1 MLSTAVQSVR
11 RRLGGVH
18 QDHKR
23 IARSAVVL
31 LIFVIAGKCIGASK
45 EMAIAYRYGISGT
58 VDAYQFALTLVTWLP
73 SMLTNVLAVLLVPA
87 LVSLKEDKSQR
98 DGFLGELEGIGLVIG
113 LSSSLLLWLFWPYL
127 ADVIAG
133 SLAESTRD
141 MCRAMIIS
149 MTPVGLLTFTICISS
164 SRLQASGKHIN
175 TLLECVPAIGL
186 LVFVLA
192 ARNNTSITPLVLGT
206 SLGFVVQAAWLRVL
220 AKRADAMPVLPR
232 VSARA
237 KQWPSTIRSM
247 GMLTIGS
254 VVASLWLPIDQYFMA
269 QQGDGAIATLG
280 YANRLLSLVLSM
292 GALAITRATLP
303 ILAEILH
310 RGDHARA
317 RSTALKWSGIMTM
330 LGLVGGLFAY
340 ALAPYVVKLLFQKG
354 AFTPEDTIAVT
365 TLFRYG
371 LLQVPFY
378 FGMCVLVQLFASETR
393 YRAISVISLI
403 GFGTKIIGNVILVR
417 LYGAQGV
424 LLATGIGAI
433 AVLACYIFWTR
444 FAPPFT
450 GNGPTSDTATPQ

>member
-1 MLSTAVQSVR
+1 MLNAAVQVVR
-11 RRLGGVH
+11 RRFGGVH
-18 QDHKR
+18 RDHKR

-31 LIFVIAGKCIGASK
+31 LAFVILGKCIGASK

-73 SMLTNVLAVLLVPA
+73 SMLTNELAVLLVPA

-192 ARNNTSITPLVLGT
+192 ARNNTSIMPLVLGT

-220 AKRADAMPVLPR
+220 ARRADSMAVLPR

-237 KQWPSTIRSM
+237 TQ
-247 GMLTIGS
+247 
-254 VVASLWLPIDQYFMA
+254 
-269 QQGDGAIATLG
+269 
-280 YANRLLSLVLSM
+280 
-292 GALAITRATLP
+292 
-303 ILAEILH
+303 
-310 RGDHARA
+310 
-317 RSTALKWSGIMTM
+317 
-330 LGLVGGLFAY
+330 
-340 ALAPYVVKLLFQKG
+340 
-354 AFTPEDTIAVT
+354 
-365 TLFRYG
+365 
-371 LLQVPFY
+371 
-378 FGMCVLVQLFASETR
+378 
-393 YRAISVISLI
+393 
-403 GFGTKIIGNVILVR
+403 
-417 LYGAQGV
+417 
-424 LLATGIGAI
+424 
-433 AVLACYIFWTR
+433 
-444 FAPPFT
+444 
-450 GNGPTSDTATPQ
+450 

>member
-1 MLSTAVQSVR
+1 MLSAAVQSVR

-31 LIFVIAGKCIGASK
+31 LAFVIAGKCIGASK

-73 SMLTNVLAVLLVPA
+73 TMLTNVLAVLLVPA
-87 LVSLKEDKSQR
+87 LVSLKEDKTQQN
-98 DGFLGELEGIGLVIG
+98 GFLGELEGVGLAIGIA
-113 LSSSLLLWLFWPYL
+113 SCLLLWLLWPYL
-127 ADVIAG
+127 GNVIAG
-133 SLAESTRD
+133 SLAESTRE
-141 MCRAMIIS
+141 MCRQMILS
-149 MTPVGLLTFTICISS
+149 MTPVGVLTFTICISS

-175 TLLECVPAIGL
+175 TLLECVPAVGL

-192 ARNNTSITPLVLGT
+192 ARDNTSILPLVMGT
-206 SLGFVVQAAWLRVL
+206 SLGFVVQAAWLRLL
-220 AKRADAMPVLPR
+220 ARRADSMPAMPR

-237 KQWPSTIRSM
+237 KQWPATIRSM
-247 GMLTIGS
+247 GTLTVGS
-254 VVASLWLPIDQYFMA
+254 VVASLWLPVDQYFMA

-317 RSTALKWSGIMTM
+317 RSTALKWSGIMTTV
-330 LGLVGGLFAY
+330 GLTGSIFAY
-340 ALAPYVVKLLFQKG
+340 ALAPFVVKLLFQKG
-354 AFTPEDTIAVT
+354 AFTADDTIAVT

-371 LLQVPFY
+371 LLQVPFS
-378 FGMCVLVQLFASETR
+378 FGLCVLVQLFASEMR

-403 GFGTKIIGNVILVR
+403 GFGTKVIGNIVLIR
-417 LYGAQGV
+417 FFGAQGV
-424 LLATGIGAI
+424 LLATGVGAMS
-433 AVLACYIFWTR
+433 VLASYIVWTH
-444 FAPPFT
+444 FAPPYAAKSENAD
-450 GNGPTSDTATPQ
+450 GGIGG

>member
-1 MLSTAVQSVR
+1 VLSAAVQSVR
-11 RRLGGVH
+11 RRLGRVH

-31 LIFVIAGKCIGASK
+31 LAFVILGKCIGASK

-58 VDAYQFALTLVTWLP
+58 VDAYQLALTLVTWLP
-73 SMLTNVLAVLLVPA
+73 TMLTNVLSVLLIPA
-87 LVSLKEDKSQR
+87 LVSLKDDKSEQN
-98 DGFLGELEGIGLVIG
+98 GFLGELEGAGLVIG
-113 LSSSLLLWLFWPYL
+113 VVSCLLLWLCWPYM
-127 ADVIAG
+127 ADAVG
-133 SLAESTRD
+133 SNLAESTREI
-141 MCRAMIIS
+141 CRHMIIG
-149 MTPVGLLTFTICISS
+149 MLPVGVLTFTICISS
-164 SRLQASGKHIN
+164 ARLQASGKHIN

-192 ARNNTSITPLVLGT
+192 APNNGSIWPLVLGT
-206 SLGFVVQAAWLRVL
+206 SLGFVVQSAWLRVL
-220 AKRADAMPVLPR
+220 ARRADSMSAIPR

-237 KQWPSTIRSM
+237 KQWPATIRSM
-247 GMLTIGS
+247 GTLTIGS
-254 VVASLWLPIDQYFMA
+254 VVAGLWLPVDQYFMA

-317 RSTALKWSGIMTM
+317 RSTALKWSGVMTVV
-330 LGLVGGLFAY
+330 GLSGSIVAY
-340 ALAPYVVKLLFQKG
+340 MLAPFVVKLLFQKG
-354 AFTPEDTIAVT
+354 AFTADDTIAVT

-393 YRAISVISLI
+393 YRAITVISLI
-403 GFGTKIIGNVILVR
+403 GFGTKIIGNIVLIR
-417 LYGAQGV
+417 FFGAQGV
-424 LLATGIGAI
+424 LLATGIGAF

-444 FAPPFT
+444 FAPPFVA
-450 GNGPTSDTATPQ
+450 PDTKTPE

>member
-1 MLSTAVQSVR
+1 MLSAAVQSVR
-11 RRLGGVH
+11 RRFGGVH

-73 SMLTNVLAVLLVPA
+73 TMLTNVLSVLLVPA
-87 LVSLKEDKSQR
+87 LVSLREDKTQQN
-98 DGFLGELEGIGLVIG
+98 GFLGELEGIGLVIG
-113 LSSSLLLWLFWPYL
+113 LAFCLLLWLFWPYL
-127 ADVIAG
+127 ADVVAG

-141 MCRAMIIS
+141 MCREMIIS
-149 MTPVGLLTFTICISS
+149 MTPVGVLTFTICISS
-164 SRLQASGKHIN
+164 SRLQASGRHIN

-186 LVFVLA
+186 LLFVLA
-192 ARNNTSITPLVLGT
+192 ARDNTSIMPLVVGT

-220 AKRADAMPVLPR
+220 AKRADTMSALPR

-237 KQWPSTIRSM
+237 KQWPETIRSM
-247 GMLTIGS
+247 GTLTVGA
-254 VVASLWLPIDQYFMA
+254 VVASLWLPLDQYFMA

-280 YANRLLSLVLSM
+280 YASRLLSLVLSM

-317 RSTALKWSGIMTM
+317 RSTALKWSGIMATV
-330 LGLVGGLFAY
+330 GLVGSIIAY
-340 ALAPYVVKLLFQKG
+340 VLAPYVVKLLFQKG
-354 AFTPEDTIAVT
+354 AFTADDTIAVT

-403 GFGTKIIGNVILVR
+403 GFGTKVIGNVILVR
-417 LYGAQGV
+417 FYGAQGV

-433 AVLACYIFWTR
+433 AVLASYIFWTR

-450 GNGPTSDTATPQ
+450 GAGPNAGAGTSL

>member
-1 MLSTAVQSVR
+1 MLSAAVQSVR

-73 SMLTNVLAVLLVPA
+73 TMVTNVLSVLLVPA

-98 DGFLGELEGIGLVIG
+98 NGFLGELEGVGLVIG
-113 LSSSLLLWLFWPYL
+113 LASCLLLWSVWPYL
-127 ADVIAG
+127 AEVIAG

-141 MCRAMIIS
+141 MCREMIIS
-149 MTPVGLLTFTICISS
+149 MLPVGVLTFSICISS

-192 ARNNTSITPLVLGT
+192 ARNNTSIFPLVVGT

-220 AKRADAMPVLPR
+220 AKRADSMPALPR
-232 VSARA
+232 VSMRA
-237 KQWPSTIRSM
+237 KQWPAAIRSM
-247 GMLTIGS
+247 GTLTIGS
-254 VVASLWLPIDQYFMA
+254 VVASLWIPVDQYFMA

-317 RSTALKWSGIMTM
+317 RSTALKWSGIMTA
-330 LGLVGGLFAY
+330 LGLAGGCIAY

-354 AFTPEDTIAVT
+354 AFTAEDTLAVT
-365 TLFRYG
+365 TLFRFG

-403 GFGTKIIGNVILVR
+403 GFGTKIIGNIVLVR
-417 LYGAQGV
+417 IFGAQGV

-433 AVLACYIFWTR
+433 AVLICYIFWTR
-444 FAPPFT
+444 FAPPFV
-450 GNGPTSDTATPQ
+450 GKDVAASE